1 MLMSA
6 SAGIM
11 EGDRQE
17 FTFDI
22 KSGAHL
28 EFISQSYDKVHQMNG
43 GCAKR
48 VTHIKVAENGTFFYD
63 PQPMIPFKDSAFESK
78 MKVELK
84 DKTSR
89 FWLSEIFS
97 CGRYAR
103 GEMTIHG
110 FRSMASTLL
119 NEQGYNR
126 DWIERQL
133 AHCEKNA
140 VRAAY
145 NHAEYLPERRRMMQ
159 EWADYL
165 DGLKARA

>member
-1 MLMSA
+1 MKMRRPHIVPLARQVVELFA
-6 SAGIM
+6 SM
-11 EGDRQE
+11 RQFSGDRQLV
-17 FTFDI
+17 FPGMA
-22 KSGAHL
+22 SA
-28 EFISQSYDKVHQMNG
+28 
-43 GCAKR
+43 AR
-48 VTHIKVAENGTFFYD
+48 PVTDMALLNALRRMG
-63 PQPMIPFKDSAFESK
+63 
-78 MKVELK
+78 
-84 DKTSR
+84 
-89 FWLSEIFS
+89 
-97 CGRYAR
+97 YAR

-119 NEQGYNR
+119 NEQGFNR